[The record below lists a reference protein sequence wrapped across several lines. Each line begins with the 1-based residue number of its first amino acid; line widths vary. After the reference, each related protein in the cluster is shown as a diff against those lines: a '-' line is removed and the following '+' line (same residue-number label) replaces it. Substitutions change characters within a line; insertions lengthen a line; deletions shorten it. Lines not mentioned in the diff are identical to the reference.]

1 MWKKN
6 NSYTAKDEIQ
16 NHFTGYLLTAIRRKK
31 KEYLKKYYIHMEH
44 EIIVD
49 ETVYSTIE
57 AEQGELKCFPI
68 MHTLDNTSLCSALN
82 QLNERELYILLERA
96 VKEKPFDE
104 LASELNISYKG
115 VASIYYRAIKKIRD
129 RMKR

>member
-68 MHTLDNTSLCSALN
+68 MHTLDNTSLWSALN